1 MSPRGREPLSR
12 DRVVAGALALVE
24 LHGVEA
30 LSMRKLAAELGVEAM
45 SLYNHVA
52 NKDDVLDAIAEVVF
66 ADVAVPAPTADWRA
80 DARALADAFRAAA
93 LAHPRTASLSLA
105 RQLGYPAVPVTEA
118 ALDVLARAGFDPEQ
132 AVHASRTLLAYVI
145 GTLLREI
152 GSGQP
157 DGTAGPRETAL
168 AATGLPR
175 VTEAARHLAVIHH
188 EDEYRFGL
196 DLVLDALAR
205 RAVSSAGGPSGR

>member
-12 DRVVAGALALVE
+12 ERVVAGALALVE

-66 ADVAVPAPTADWRA
+66 ADIALPPPTADWRV
-80 DARALADAFRAAA
+80 DARALAHAFRAAA

-152 GSGQP
+152 GSGPP
-157 DGTAGPRETAL
+157 DETRESAL
-168 AATGLPR
+168 VATGLPR
-175 VTEAARHLAVIHH
+175 VTESARHLAVCHH
-188 EDEYRFGL
+188 EAEYRFGL
-196 DLVLDALAR
+196 DLVLDALAA
-205 RAVSSAGGPSGR
+205 RAVSSAGGPSRT